1 MTLHDD
7 RCMTPSRVSRYRF
20 SLRFNDWKKISHQGN
35 QKSSRSDA
43 GMQSRV
49 QELDSGQP
57 K

>member
-1 MTLHDD
+1 
-7 RCMTPSRVSRYRF
+7 MTPSRVSRYHF

-49 QELDSGQP
+49 QELDSGQQ